1 MLIKQSGSEYTHS
14 VIDDI
19 LLMISLLFTF
29 YILLEVFEEKN
40 RRKWYSYFTPPM
52 KYDDSLESEVMQEKK
67 RVEEYMKRKRN
78 KKYENKNYLY
88 LYY

>member
-40 RRKWYSYFTPPM
+40 RRKWYSYFMPPM
-52 KYDDSLESEVMQEKK
+52 KYDDIVESEVMQEKK

-78 KKYENKNYLY
+78 KKYKNKNYLY